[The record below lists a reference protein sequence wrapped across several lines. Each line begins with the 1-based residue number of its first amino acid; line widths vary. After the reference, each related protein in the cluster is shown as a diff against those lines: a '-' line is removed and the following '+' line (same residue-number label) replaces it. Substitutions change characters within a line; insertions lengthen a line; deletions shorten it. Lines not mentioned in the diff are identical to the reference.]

1 MNGSYYEYFPTVLV
15 FSSLRTAI
23 VFFLSLNIVQ
33 LLKKLYTAASSHG
46 KTEKLSLTTFEMA
59 LVCERFHTVAWF
71 YSFTDISIVRCRY
84 ISSRSTNTWSS
95 GTMYRL
101 T

>member
-59 LVCERFHTVAWF
+59 LVCERFHTVAWL
-71 YSFTDISIVRCRY
+71 YIHSLISLLFVIGILVVDPPIPGPVGQC
-84 ISSRSTNTWSS
+84 T
-95 GTMYRL
+95 G
-101 T
+101 

>member
-1 MNGSYYEYFPTVLV
+1 MNESYYEYFPTVLV
-15 FSSLRTAI
+15 FSSVRTAI
-23 VFFLSLNIVQ
+23 VFSSLNIVQ

-46 KTEKLSLTTFEMA
+46 KMEKLSLITFEMA
-59 LVCERFHTVAWF
+59 LVCERFHTVAWL
-71 YSFTDISIVRCRY
+71 YSFTDISIVRYRH